1 MKGDFIV
8 KAIWAQ
14 DESGLIGNGLH
25 LPWSNPE
32 DLKFFKETTTG
43 SAVLMGYN
51 TFASL
56 GFKPLPNRKNI
67 VLTHKPTVLVNGYDT
82 VYIFS
87 SIKDVLEKFADT
99 DIYVIG
105 GASIYDATI
114 DYVDEIIRT
123 TIHGEHS
130 GNIYIPENLT
140 DGFAVVATTEY
151 PATDTSEARTVEVL
165 TREKA

>member
-1 MKGDFIV
+1 M

-14 DESGLIGNGLH
+14 DDSGLIGNGLH

-32 DLKFFKETTTG
+32 DLKFFKETTTD

-67 VLTHKPTVLVNGYDT
+67 VLTHKPTVLVNGYDK
-82 VYIFS
+82 VYVYS
-87 SIKDVLEKFADT
+87 SINNVLDDVANT

-105 GASIYDATI
+105 GASIYKATI
-114 DYVDEIIRT
+114 DHVDEIIRT
-123 TIHGEHS
+123 TIHGEHT
-130 GNIYIPENLT
+130 GDIYIPEHLT
-140 DGFAVVATTEY
+140 DGFVVTSKTEY

>member
-1 MKGDFIV
+1 M

-14 DESGLIGNGLH
+14 DDSGLIGNGLQ
-25 LPWSNPE
+25 LPWTNPD
-32 DLKFFKETTTG
+32 DLKFFKETTNG

-67 VLTHKPTVLVNGYDT
+67 ILTHKPTVLVNGYDK
-82 VYIFS
+82 VYIYS
-87 SIKDVLEKFADT
+87 SIKDVVEAFSDT

-105 GASIYDATI
+105 GASIYEATI

-123 TIHGEHS
+123 TIHGEHT
-130 GNIYIPENLT
+130 GDIYIPEHLT
-140 DGFAVVATTEY
+140 DEFVVKSQTKY
-151 PATDTSEARTVEVL
+151 PATDKSEARTVEVL
-165 TREKA
+165 VREKA

>member
-1 MKGDFIV
+1 M

-14 DESGLIGNGLH
+14 DNSGLIGNGLH
-25 LPWSNPE
+25 LPWSNPD

-67 VLTHKPTVLVNGYDT
+67 VLTHKPTVLVNGYDK
-82 VYIFS
+82 VYVYS
-87 SIKDVLEKFADT
+87 SIKDVVEAFSDT

-105 GASIYDATI
+105 GASIYEATI

-123 TIHGEHS
+123 IIHGEHT
-130 GNIYIPENLT
+130 GNIYIPEHLT
-140 DGFAVVATTEY
+140 DGFMVKSKTEY
-151 PATDTSEARTVEVL
+151 PATDKSEARTIEVL
-165 TREKA
+165 VRES